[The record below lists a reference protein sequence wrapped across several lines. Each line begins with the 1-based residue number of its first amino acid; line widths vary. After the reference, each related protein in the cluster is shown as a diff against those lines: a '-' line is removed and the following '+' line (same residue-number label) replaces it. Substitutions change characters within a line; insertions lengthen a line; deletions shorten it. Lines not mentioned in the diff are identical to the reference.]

1 MLVDNTN
8 GVVVG
13 SGPAVVG
20 HNLDTSQGYASGTV
34 GPHGKRKSLSEQGQQ
49 DQQQTFN
56 DDEDIKILKA

>member
-13 SGPAVVG
+13 SGPAVIG
-20 HNLDTSQGYASGTV
+20 HDLDTSQGYGSAGH
-34 GPHGKRKSLSEQGQQ
+34 HGKRKSLSEQGQQ
-49 DQQQTFN
+49 DQQQMGFN

>member
-49 DQQQTFN
+49 D
-56 DDEDIKILKA
+56 